1 MQQVR
6 KATYAAAINEAFH
19 QIMEHVPESVQI
31 GIGVNTPWYVG
42 QTMKGL
48 LDRFG
53 ASRMIDTPVSEN
65 AVAGMALGAA
75 LCGLR
80 PVLTFSRMDFMHYA
94 LDQLFNHASA
104 MTFSLGGQW
113 KIPLTIRAIINR
125 GGEQGAQHSQALQ
138 GFFQHVPGFRV
149 VMPSNAADAKG
160 LLIAA
165 VQSDSPVVYIEDRW
179 LYSRETEVPADYIAA
194 PLQGA
199 RVVRRG
205 TDIALIS
212 SSHAVTLC
220 EKAAEELK
228 LHYAVEAEV
237 IDLRSIKP
245 LDMPTLQ
252 DSVDRTGRALIVDS
266 AWRCGGVAAEV
277 MASLAESRHGGRP
290 LEMARLTLPDCH
302 APSSRTLE
310 AGYYLTPEAIVAKS
324 KALLRLQ

>member
-1 MQQVR
+1 MQPVR
-6 KATYAAAINEAFH
+6 RLTYAAAINEAF
-19 QIMEHVPESVQI
+19 QQAMEYLPETVQI

-53 ASRMIDTPVSEN
+53 ASRIIDTPVSEN

-94 LDQLFNHASA
+94 MDQLFNHASA
-104 MTFSLGGQW
+104 MVFSLGGQW

-160 LLIAA
+160 MMIAA
-165 VQSDSPVVYIEDRW
+165 IQSDSPVVYIEDRW
-179 LYSRETEVPADYIAA
+179 LYPLEAEVAEDYAAA
-194 PLQGA
+194 PLEGA

-205 TDIALIS
+205 ADISLIA

-220 EKAAEELK
+220 GKAAEELRAR
-228 LHYAVEAEV
+228 HSVEAEV

-245 LDMPTLQ
+245 LDLPTLQ
-252 DSVDRTGRALIVDS
+252 KSIARTGRALIVDA

-277 MASLAESRHGGRP
+277 LASLAESSAGRRP
-290 LEMARLTLPDCH
+290 PVLARLTLPDCH
-302 APSSRTLE
+302 APSSGPLE
-310 AGYYLTPEAIVAKS
+310 AGYYLTSEAIVAKA
-324 KALLRLQ
+324 KALLPLR